1 MITLHPAGLT
11 HGPHPKAM
19 EKAFEQTNQMTEEVA
34 VMIDTRDPL
43 DVSPEATEVEWSG
56 YINSWSE

>member
-1 MITLHPAGLT
+1 
-11 HGPHPKAM
+11 M